1 MFGGAGSLF
10 SVHIGGIAFGPLD
23 MSLLALAL
31 GVLLWSAVALWR
43 IGITEERRMRISSMR
58 NVALRR
64 DSLVDNRPQT
74 VEKPRRSLYDWL
86 GAVVASS
93 PIVGSNEAKKLAEKL
108 AAAGI
113 RGQSRVATFVGIKA
127 CTGLAVTALVSL
139 WVERQGFDATG
150 RLTGLIVGLI
160 IGWRLPD
167 LVVSRLTKKRRANIE
182 LALPD
187 ALDLLVICAEAGLSL
202 EQAIDEISRDL
213 RSSSPDIA
221 QELATTASEMRVL
234 PDRAVALE
242 NLGRRTGIPNF
253 YAMIATLN
261 QSIRFG
267 TRLSD
272 LLRVFAAEMR
282 NLRLSRFEENAA
294 RLPVLLTLPLMA
306 FIVPCLFMIIGTPLA
321 LRIIDTFATVFNAAG
336 PSTP

>member
-1 MFGGAGSLF
+1 MLGGAGSHF
-10 SVHIGGIAFGPLD
+10 SLHIGAVALGPVD

-31 GVLLWSAVALWR
+31 GVLLWSAIALWR
-43 IGITEERRMRISSMR
+43 IGITEERRMRIASLR
-58 NVALRR
+58 GVALRR
-64 DSLVDNRPQT
+64 DHMIEGRALPT
-74 VEKPRRSLYDWL
+74 VKPRRSLYDWL
-86 GAVVASS
+86 GALVAAS
-93 PIVGSNEAKKLAEKL
+93 PIVGTNEAKKLADKL

-113 RGQSRVATFVGIKA
+113 RGHSRVATFVGIKA
-127 CTGLAVTALVSL
+127 CSAVAVTAIGSL
-139 WVERQGFDATG
+139 LIERQGWDTTG
-150 RLTGLIVGLI
+150 RLTGLVIGLI

-167 LVVSRLTKKRRANIE
+167 LMVSRLTSRRRAKIE

-213 RSSSPDIA
+213 RVSSPELA

-242 NLGRRTGIPNF
+242 NLGRRTGVANF

-272 LLRVFAAEMR
+272 SLRVFAAEMR

-321 LRIIDTFATVFNAAG
+321 LRIVDTFATVFSNG
-336 PSTP
+336 SSLP